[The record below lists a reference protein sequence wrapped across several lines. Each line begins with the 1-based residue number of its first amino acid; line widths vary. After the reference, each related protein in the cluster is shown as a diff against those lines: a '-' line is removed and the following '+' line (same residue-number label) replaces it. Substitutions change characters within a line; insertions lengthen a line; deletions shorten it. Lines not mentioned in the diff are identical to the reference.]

1 MISRPSSR
9 SGARRRPG
17 PWPKS
22 SQRALQ
28 QAFPE
33 GSLRLRGGH
42 RGRPNLPSL
51 PRKPPRQATHDE
63 HARASVQGG
72 KEEDEGG
79 GGLPERDER
88 EHVGHGDSLEEQ
100 RGVGAQ
106 TLPRDGRSRSS
117 RETQPTTFETLTLES
132 RWAGSIAR
140 LLLTRSAEKET
151 FHPRSAG
158 SRDHELEPLR
168 SFQTVSLGTSM
179 SK

>member
-117 RETQPTTFETLTLES
+117 RETQPTTFETLTYPLVDFMVLSPYLWRHVWPEDLNP
-132 RWAGSIAR
+132 WLPGW
-140 LLLTRSAEKET
+140 
-151 FHPRSAG
+151 HP
-158 SRDHELEPLR
+158 
-168 SFQTVSLGTSM
+168 
-179 SK
+179 